1 MQFFCCRILD
11 ESLTADP
18 AFVVDEPEQVEAK
31 EEDDED
37 DEDSDSTLTDAEEFE
52 DALENADEETKI
64 PKEALE
70 EAQKRF
76 PNFWRF
82 KHALK

>member
-1 MQFFCCRILD
+1 M
-11 ESLTADP
+11 
-18 AFVVDEPEQVEAK
+18 EAGQ
-31 EEDDED
+31 EEADED
-37 DEDSDSTLTDAEEFE
+37 AEDSDSTLTDAEEYE
-52 DALENADEETKI
+52 DAHENPDQETKI

-82 KHALK
+82 KHAMK